1 MTRFLAVH
9 ASTADPNM
17 RQGIEHSV
25 GDPFLYL
32 ESAGTRAVV
41 VRALESQRMEAV
53 PGLQVHTI
61 EALMDRPGV
70 RPGAG
75 NAPLYAEVLGDLGA
89 SALAVPPD
97 FPVALADD
105 LRHLGITLEVDA
117 DTFVER
123 RRRKS
128 DAQVEGARRAGRA
141 AMAGVSL
148 VSDAL
153 ARAEVGEDGQLH
165 LDGEPLTCEWLKV
178 AIRHVWLDMGCE
190 GSEMIVAHGPQT
202 CIGHHSGSG
211 VIRTGEPVT
220 VDICPRDLESG
231 IYSDVTRTFVHGEV
245 NDELQRYYEVV
256 KRSYDLVIEH
266 ARPGITAA
274 ELHRI
279 SAEPIAEAGFRTQL
293 DRRPGEVLLEGYFHS
308 LGHGIGLDIH
318 EFPALN
324 QNDTVLQAG
333 EILAVE
339 PGCYRQG
346 FGGVRLEDCIVLTE
360 DGNEVL
366 TEHPFELTPVAM
378 T

>member
-1 MTRFLAVH
+1 
-9 ASTADPNM
+9 M

-25 GDPFLYL
+25 ADPFLYL
-32 ESAGTRAVV
+32 ESADGPPQRAVV
-41 VRALESQRMEAV
+41 VRALESQRMDAV

-61 EALMDRPGV
+61 EALAGRPGV
-70 RPGAG
+70 RPNAG
-75 NAPLYAEVLGDLGA
+75 PAELYVEVLRDLGVGV
-89 SALAVPPD
+89 LAVPPD
-97 FPVALADD
+97 FPVALADELRD
-105 LRHLGITLEVDA
+105 LGVRLEVAGDV
-117 DTFVER
+117 FVER

-128 DAQVEGARRAGRA
+128 PAQVEGARRAGRA

-153 ARAEVGEDGQLH
+153 ARAEVREEGRLYLE
-165 LDGEPLTCEWLKV
+165 GEPLTCERLKV
-178 AIRHVWLDMGCE
+178 AIRHVWLDLGCE

-211 VIRTGEPVT
+211 TILTGEPVT
-220 VDICPRDLESG
+220 VDICPRDLDTG

-245 NDELQRYYEVV
+245 DEELQTYYDVV
-256 KRSYDLVIEH
+256 KASYDLVIEH

-279 SAEPIAEAGFRTQL
+279 SAEPIARAGFRTQV

-366 TEHPFELTPVAM
+366 THYPFELTPVAA

>member
-32 ESAGTRAVV
+32 ESTDTRAVV

-61 EALMDRPGV
+61 EAVADRAGV

-75 NAPLYAEVLGDLGA
+75 NAELYAEVLSDLGA

-97 FPVALADD
+97 FPLALADD
-105 LRHLGITLEVDA
+105 LRHLDITLEVDGEA
-117 DTFVER
+117 FVER

-128 DAQVEGARRAGRA
+128 GSQVEGARRAGRA
-141 AMAGVSL
+141 ALAGVAL

-153 ARAEVGEDGQLH
+153 ARAEVRDGGRLYLEGEA
-165 LDGEPLTCEWLKV
+165 LTCERLKV
-178 AIRHVWLDMGCE
+178 AIRHVWLDLGCE

-211 VIRTGEPVT
+211 VILTGEPVT

-231 IYSDVTRTFVHGEV
+231 IYSDVTRTFVHGDV
-245 NDELQRYYEVV
+245 NDELRTYYEVV
-256 KRSYDLVIEH
+256 RRSYDLVIEH

-279 SAEPIAEAGFRTQL
+279 SAEPIAQAGFRTQL

-318 EFPALN
+318 EFPGLN

-346 FGGVRLEDCIVLTE
+346 FGGVRLEDCILLTE

-366 TEHPFELTPVAM
+366 TEHPFELTPVAAS
-378 T
+378 

>member
-32 ESAGTRAVV
+32 ESSDTRAVV

-53 PGLQVHTI
+53 PGLQVQTI
-61 EALMDRPGV
+61 EALSDRAGV

-75 NAPLYAEVLGDLGA
+75 NAELYAVVLGDLGA
-89 SALAVPPD
+89 SSLAVPPD

-105 LRHLGITLEVDA
+105 LRGLGITLEVDGES
-117 DTFVER
+117 FVER

-128 DAQVEGARRAGRA
+128 GSQVEGARRAGRA
-141 AMAGVSL
+141 AMAGVAL

-153 ARAEVGEDGQLH
+153 ARAEVRDGGRLYLED
-165 LDGEPLTCEWLKV
+165 EPLTCERLKV
-178 AIRHVWLDMGCE
+178 AIRHVWLDLGCE

-211 VIRTGEPVT
+211 VILTGEPVT

-231 IYSDVTRTFVHGEV
+231 IYSDVTRTFVHGDV
-245 NDELQRYYEVV
+245 NDELRTYYEVV

-279 SAEPIAEAGFRTQL
+279 SAEPIAQAGFRTQL
-293 DRRPGEVLLEGYFHS
+293 GRRPGEVLLEGYFHS

-346 FGGVRLEDCIVLTE
+346 FGGVRLEDCILLTE
-360 DGNEVL
+360 DGNQVL
-366 TEHPFELTPVAM
+366 TEHPFELTPVAA